1 MLVSH
6 AFWQSQLSG
15 ANDATG
21 KTLTIDGH
29 AHTIVGVLPSS
40 ASTGM
45 FSTIDVMVPIVLDR
59 ERTKRDERRLYVT
72 GVLKPG
78 VGREQAEADLVAMA
92 RQLQTEYPDTNA
104 KTGVVVRP
112 LIEMLGGNITAV
124 VFLLSLI
131 ALIVWCIACAN
142 VSSIILAQVA
152 TRRRELAVRAALGA
166 GRFHQ
171 IRQFMIE
178 SLITSSM
185 AGAAGLFLAWWGLVA
200 IRFAGTGIEGFSD
213 MGLNGRVLGV
223 ALVLTLLAPLGF
235 ALLPALRMSKPDMDE
250 LRQGN
255 RGAETARGRRLRES
269 LVVAQIALALI
280 LMMQVG
286 LIGRTS
292 WRLHY
297 MHKGFD
303 PAQVLTLR
311 MNLAEA
317 DYGDLAAA
325 HDFYMRAI
333 ERIRALPGVTAA
345 GTINRLPVSD
355 RQASTRFVIQGRR
368 AVPRESQP
376 EASHVAISAEY
387 FRRCAFPSSAAET
400 FFAQISAM
408 RRPSRSS
415 AVMPRAR
422 YWPGQNPVGQRI
434 AFVDSQNEWM
444 EVVGIVEDVRN
455 TDADLAPSP
464 QVYVPSAWRPER
476 ATTFVVRSAG
486 PDPVAACALN
496 TPRART
502 ARQNTARLRCHEHAA
517 SHRRGTWW
525 NVSFTGMVAVF
536 AIIALLLAAAG
547 VYGLIAFSVSQRT
560 REIGVRMALGAQPA
574 SILGMVVARG
584 SVPLTIGLVVGAAGA
599 AALVSVTASALP
611 EIDLR
616 DPLAYVVV
624 AVPLVVV
631 ALVATYIPARRAT
644 HVDPLLALRAE

>member
-1 MLVSH
+1 
-6 AFWQSQLSG
+6 
-15 ANDATG
+15 
-21 KTLTIDGH
+21 
-29 AHTIVGVLPSS
+29 
-40 ASTGM
+40 
-45 FSTIDVMVPIVLDR
+45 MVPIVLDR
-59 ERTKRDERRLYVT
+59 ARAKRDERRLYVT

-78 VGREQAEADLVAMA
+78 IAREQAEADLTAVA
-92 RQLQTEYPDTNA
+92 RQLQADYPDTNA

-124 VFLLSLI
+124 VILLSLI
-131 ALIVWCIACAN
+131 AFIVLCIACAN

-178 SLITSSM
+178 SLFTSSM
-185 AGAAGLFLAWWGLVA
+185 AGAAGLFLAWWGLFA

-213 MGLNGRVLGV
+213 IGVNSRVLAVGV
-223 ALVLTLLAPLGF
+223 VLTVLAPLGF
-235 ALLPALRMSKPDMDE
+235 ALLPALRMSKPDMNE

-311 MNLAEA
+311 MSLAEA
-317 DYGDLAAA
+317 DYRDPAAA
-325 HDFYMRAI
+325 HDFYTRAL
-333 ERIRALPGVTAA
+333 ERVRALPGVVSA

-355 RQASTRFVIQGRR
+355 RQATVRFVIQGRPPL
-368 AVPRESQP
+368 PRESQP
-376 EASHVAISAEY
+376 EASHVAISLEY
-387 FRRCAFPSSAAET
+387 LQTMRIPIVGGRNFLGPDFGNAPPVALVSRDAAR
-400 FFAQISAM
+400 Q
-408 RRPSRSS
+408 
-415 AVMPRAR
+415 

-434 AFVDSQNEWM
+434 AFVDTQNQWM

-476 ATTFVVRSAG
+476 AMTFVVRSAG
-486 PDPVAACALN
+486 PDPVQLA
-496 TPRART
+496 P
-502 ARQNTARLRCHEHAA
+502 
-517 SHRRGTWW
+517 SIRRELAQLDKTQPVYDVMSMQRRVVEDLGGTYLI
-525 NVSFTGMVAVF
+525 TGMLGVF

-547 VYGLIAFSVSQRT
+547 VYGLISFSVSQRT

-574 SILGMVVARG
+574 SILGMVVVRG
-584 SVPLTIGLVVGAAGA
+584 SVPLTIGLVIGAAGA

-624 AVPLVVV
+624 VVPLVVV

-644 HVDPLLALRAE
+644 YVDPLLALRAE